1 MSSALGFQCIS
12 PKLPATVVQRKY
24 RPIVCSAAP
33 KRTTRRALFRS
44 AAAAI
49 AAISHTPLLLDA
61 PIANAKPAPGDLQ
74 SAVVPVVMCRTVMTP
89 VRRYIEEGEWDRSR
103 TNINYCTRILA
114 LKKNIRKSADFLEGD
129 AFYDA
134 LDIAGELENIMT
146 QLDATVYTPLF
157 IPSDDGVSVEQRK
170 YQKQAFAFYDM
181 AIENID
187 SFLAVVP
194 PPELAKAREK
204 AKGEKYEI
212 PVEAN

>member
-1 MSSALGFQCIS
+1 
-12 PKLPATVVQRKY
+12 
-24 RPIVCSAAP
+24 
-33 KRTTRRALFRS
+33 
-44 AAAAI
+44 
-49 AAISHTPLLLDA
+49 
-61 PIANAKPAPGDLQ
+61 
-74 SAVVPVVMCRTVMTP
+74 MTP